1 MLYSSLRP
9 LVLLV
14 AGAGVGALITFGLLN
29 RQASVQESVNQISP
43 IPSDVPPKTLRAP
56 LENALNENDPGNRPV
71 MNAPSDETD
80 DSDKVPSL
88 EAQAML
94 KAAQRGVPM
103 KPIPKPT
110 ITFQANGLPVGV
122 SPDAVNMDVYKRLP
136 GVLPP
141 LINMDGRDL
150 GPEALQMIQN
160 QTEEKPFPGGIPSA
174 SATPMPFPQTVEE
187 ANRQGHSYQSPSPAQ

>member
-9 LVLLV
+9 LLLLL
-14 AGAGVGALITFGLLN
+14 AGGGVGALLTFGLLN
-29 RQASVQESVNQISP
+29 RHASVQENVNQVTP
-43 IPSDVPPKTLRAP
+43 IHSDVPPKTLRAP
-56 LENALNENDPGNRPV
+56 LENAQKENDPGNRAV
-71 MNAPSDETD
+71 TSAPSDEND
-80 DSDKVPSL
+80 DSDQISTRQA
-88 EAQAML
+88 EAMV
-94 KAAQRGVPM
+94 KAARRAPM

-122 SPDAVNMDVYKRLP
+122 SQDAVNMDVYKRLP
-136 GVLPP
+136 GVQLP

-187 ANRQGHSYQSPSPAQ
+187 ANRLLQGSASPLPAE